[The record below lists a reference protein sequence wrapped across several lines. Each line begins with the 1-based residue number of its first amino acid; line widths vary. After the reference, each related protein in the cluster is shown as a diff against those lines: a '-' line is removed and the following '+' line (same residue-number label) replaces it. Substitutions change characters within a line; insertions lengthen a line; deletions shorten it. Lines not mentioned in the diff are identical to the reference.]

1 MTPPLHNAT
10 FSWPLPTPSSVIVT
24 GTFDSWSGNTHHL
37 SRDPAS
43 GGWKGTVEIPWGE
56 KVAYKYVVD
65 GTWMTREDEAKE
77 WGKFWH
83 LFFFFLR
90 RLRFLGTIGR
100 FGTRSG
106 FGERR
111 GEERRG
117 DRREEL
123 EENRRYRF

>member
-1 MTPPLHNAT
+1 MTQPLHTAT

-24 GTFDSWSGNTHHL
+24 GTFDSWSGTTHHL

-65 GTWMTREDEAKE
+65 GEWMTREDEAKE
-77 WGKFWH
+77 WGEFGH
-83 LFFFFLR
+83 LVFVFFFFCFLFDEVV
-90 RLRFLGTIGR
+90 FLGTVGR

-106 FGERR
+106 FGKRRRR
-111 GEERRG
+111 GEKRR
-117 DRREEL
+117 RP
-123 EENRRYRF
+123 